1 MKIIPNKIEYIHV
14 ELTDKCNAE
23 CPICVRRF
31 QGGHLNPI
39 IKQQEISLD
48 FFKLFDDEFLKNVK
62 RWNFC
67 GVKGDCVAATSLFD
81 IVEFLLEKSSPNVVL
96 ELRTNGGYKSKKWW
110 SKLGKLLKGT
120 NSRVF
125 WAIDGLEDTNHLYRK
140 NVKWEKLWNNL
151 MSYTESGGKSTW
163 CYIPFKHNI
172 HQKEEIQE
180 LCREYG
186 FDFHLQTPHG
196 FNTIVEGNKKYT
208 QAIPVRN
215 TDGEFLYFIEPADS
229 EYEVHYSGQETSKSF
244 PISANTIYN
253 FEEIRGK
260 EYTIGCKI
268 TKAKEVH
275 HLDGWQLFPFDE
287 LYIDSDG
294 AIIPCC
300 FIASRYDYGD
310 NQLEKMIG
318 DRKNIILSE
327 KNSLENILAN
337 TYYSKGLGDGITGN
351 LQGEKSYCNTCLGF
365 CGE

>member
-1 MKIIPNKIEYIHV
+1 M
-14 ELTDKCNAE
+14 A
-23 CPICVRRF
+23 
-31 QGGHLNPI
+31 
-39 IKQQEISLD
+39 
-48 FFKLFDDEFLKNVK
+48 
-62 RWNFC
+62 
-67 GVKGDCVAATSLFD
+67 
-81 IVEFLLEKSSPNVVL
+81 
-96 ELRTNGGYKSKKWW
+96 
-110 SKLGKLLKGT
+110 
-120 NSRVF
+120 
-125 WAIDGLEDTNHLYRK
+125 
-140 NVKWEKLWNNL
+140 
-151 MSYTESGGKSTW
+151 YTESGGKSTW

-180 LCREYG
+180 LCKEYG
-186 FDFHLQTPHG
+186 FDFYLQTPHG

-215 TDGEFLYFIEPADS
+215 TDGEFLYFIEPVES
-229 EYEVHYSGQETSKSF
+229 EYEIKYNGKEKSESF

-253 FEEIRGK
+253 FEEIKGK
-260 EYTIGCKI
+260 EYKINCKI
-268 TKAKEVH
+268 TNAKEEH
-275 HLDGWQLFPFDE
+275 FEE

-310 NQLEKMIG
+310 NQLKKMIG